1 MGSPLPFSR
10 ALSWLA
16 PHRLRGF
23 YVVQKEK
30 IFMNGEVTTGYILA
44 AILVAAVITFL
55 LRLLPFGLK
64 KALAGSE
71 LLDALS
77 HWIPLGAVALLA
89 IYAVAKID
97 YSTFATAAPYLAG
110 LVVTVGVHL
119 WRKNMVLSM
128 VAGTVTCVVLANW
141 VF

>member
-1 MGSPLPFSR
+1 M
-10 ALSWLA
+10 
-16 PHRLRGF
+16 
-23 YVVQKEK
+23 
-30 IFMNGEVTTGYILA
+30 INGHIDSGYIISA
-44 AILVAAVITFL
+44 VLVAAAVTFV
-55 LRLLPFGLK
+55 LRVLPFGLK

-71 LLDALS
+71 VLDALS

-97 YSTFATAAPYLAG
+97 YASVETAAPYLAG
-110 LVVTVGVHL
+110 LVVTVGTHL